1 MGRAQCGV
9 AAYPLVRRAKGLE
22 TRSCLLH
29 KLRPKIQV
37 VIKVPAATLRLPSIH
52 QPQTARQQP
61 ILDKTTRPH
70 EKFGGP
76 SSFLLERRYK
86 SDRFT
91 SPFLSSRCAG
101 SPTTAK
107 MGSGD
112 LNMKKSWHPQRSGN
126 IAATQKAESEAIAE
140 RKKLQQRLQEIE
152 EERKKEEIQKALEA
166 AGGKPRQQRVEWMY
180 SGPTDGQAGDAAES
194 EAYLLGKRRIDKLL
208 QDNDVKKLKKEA
220 SHDALAAAP
229 AAALVNTRD
238 MAAKIRDDPL
248 LAIKRQEQQAYEAM
262 MNDPIKRRQLL
273 ASMGID
279 DAQDKAKSKEER
291 RKHRHSHRS
300 RRHHDDDRDGDRRS
314 RRRRSDSRDRS
325 RSPRRYESE
334 DDSRRRRRDSRD
346 RRRDRSRSVDSRDRR
361 DRRDGRDRGAT
372 RDRQDTRDRRAGSR
386 EDGHRDS
393 RSRVESRSP
402 SPPPRRREYSPD
414 RDARRRRDGS
424 TERPVSSRRQNEDTN
439 GHRNNGSSHPP
450 RRNYDDRRD
459 APPPRPHNQ
468 RPQNGDA
475 DREKAEQERARK
487 LAAMQ
492 EAATDL
498 DQERERRL
506 ALLAEK
512 ERSAQEVDDRARQR
526 NKRFGG
532 DAGFMNQLHS
542 RASELKIADRVGR
555 R

>member
-1 MGRAQCGV
+1 
-9 AAYPLVRRAKGLE
+9 
-22 TRSCLLH
+22 
-29 KLRPKIQV
+29 
-37 VIKVPAATLRLPSIH
+37 
-52 QPQTARQQP
+52 
-61 ILDKTTRPH
+61 
-70 EKFGGP
+70 
-76 SSFLLERRYK
+76 
-86 SDRFT
+86 
-91 SPFLSSRCAG
+91 
-101 SPTTAK
+101 
-107 MGSGD
+107 
-112 LNMKKSWHPQRSGN
+112 MKKSWHPQRSGN

-166 AGGKPRQQRVEWMY
+166 AGGKPMQQRVEWMY

-229 AAALVNTRD
+229 AAAIASTRD

-279 DAQDKAKSKEER
+279 DAQDKTKSKEER
-291 RKHRHSHRS
+291 RHKHRHSHHRS

-325 RSPRRYESE
+325 RSPRRHES
-334 DDSRRRRRDSRD
+334 DDDDRRRRRRDSRD

-361 DRRDGRDRGAT
+361 DRRDGRGRGAS
-372 RDRQDTRDRRAGSR
+372 RDRQDKSDGRAASR

-424 TERPVSSRRQNEDTN
+424 TERPGSSRRQNEDTN
-439 GHRNNGSSHPP
+439 RHRNNGSSYPP
-450 RRNYDDRRD
+450 RRNQDDRRD
-459 APPPRPHNQ
+459 GPPPRPHTQ
-468 RPQNGDA
+468 RPHNGDA
-475 DREKAEQERARK
+475 DRETAEQERARK

-498 DQERERRL
+498 DQDRERRL
-506 ALLAEK
+506 TLLAEK
-512 ERSAQEVDDRARQR
+512 ERSAQETDDRVRQR

-532 DAGFMNQLHS
+532 DAGFMNQLHT
-542 RASELKIADRVGR
+542 RASELKVADRVGR